1 MENRFADLVTSP
13 VFQHQVQLL
22 DTSTWPKDNSLSAFG
37 DKEID
42 SIANHFH
49 QVLSINGCNIV
60 EILPEWQTLKGHV
73 MPIVVNDKSAKYLD
87 VWKKIFINADVK
99 RECRNVLDIIEIL
112 LVTPF
117 SNAKLERMFSRMA
130 RVKSDWRNRLSRDRL
145 DALLRIG
152 EEGPSCQDFDPSPSI
167 EKWFEASVRRLTS
180 SSHKYPEKR
189 RKLDDGSKF
198 VDLTDLVMSDLEDE
212 SDNGW

>member
-1 MENRFADLVTSP
+1 
-13 VFQHQVQLL
+13 
-22 DTSTWPKDNSLSAFG
+22 
-37 DKEID
+37 
-42 SIANHFH
+42 
-49 QVLSINGCNIV
+49 
-60 EILPEWQTLKGHV
+60 

-130 RVKSDWRNRLSRDRL
+130 RVKCDWRNRLSQDRL

-189 RKLDDGSKF
+189 RKLEDRSKF